1 MVTQSEFKQWQ
12 QGELY
17 QELKQ
22 TIEANISIVAS
33 ELVGREQPAPDR
45 DQYLRGF
52 VRGLAATLE
61 WKPDFSTEEGGNDE
75 I

>member
-12 QGELY
+12 QGEIY
-17 QELKQ
+17 QGLKD
-22 TIEANISIVAS
+22 TIEANIGIVAS
-33 ELVGREQPAPDR
+33 ELVGRERADPER

-61 WKPDFSTEEGGNDE
+61 WKPEFGSEEGGNDE

>member
-12 QGELY
+12 QGEIF
-17 QELKQ
+17 QELKL
-22 TIEANISIVAS
+22 TIEGNISIVAS
-33 ELVGREQPAPDR
+33 ELVGRETPNPDR

-61 WKPDFSTEEGGNDE
+61 WKPDFAAEEGGNDE
-75 I
+75 V